1 MMVCSSLCDLGG
13 VVAPFLVFRLTE
25 VWRGLPL
32 VLFGKTSWNI
42 YQSFFQA
49 PRAPS
54 MTVCEGMIPPPP
66 QGVYGRE
73 GLCLLCHRLL
83 AHSVLLRG
91 KDKMLL
97 LEGGQ
102 SLGSVALES
111 NFSFH
116 WMAWGRMFDVASWF
130 LMTLTPHFCAFTM

>member
-54 MTVCEGMIPPPP
+54 MTVCEGMIPPLPREFME
-66 QGVYGRE
+66 GRD
-73 GLCLLCHRLL
+73 CAC
-83 AHSVLLRG
+83 SVIVSWLTLSCFVG
-91 KDKMLL
+91 KIRC
-97 LEGGQ
+97 
-102 SLGSVALES
+102 SS
-111 NFSFH
+111 
-116 WMAWGRMFDVASWF
+116 
-130 LMTLTPHFCAFTM
+130 